1 MAVRFPSVEF
11 FAALQARMREAAD
24 RFRRLGYFDTTFAVR
39 VRDGA
44 DRSFVL
50 RFEVFDCVEVREVKS
65 LVAESVDFTLEGTE
79 DAWREMI
86 ENIRRHG
93 HADAT
98 HTINTLTH
106 FGEKIR
112 VAYDDPDG
120 HDKLYR
126 FVESIQEFFD
136 LAAAL
141 DVDYGDE
148 PRRAASA

>member
-1 MAVRFPSVEF
+1 MAVRFPSIEF
-11 FAALQARMREAAD
+11 FAALQARMRDAAD

-39 VRDGA
+39 LRGDA

-50 RFEVFDCVEVREVKS
+50 RFEVFDCVDVREVKS
-65 LVAESVDFTLEGTE
+65 LAESVDFTLEGSE

-86 ENIRRHG
+86 ENIRANG

-106 FGEKIR
+106 FGEKVR
-112 VAYDDPDG
+112 VLYDDPDG

-136 LAAAL
+136 LAASL
-141 DVDYGDE
+141 DVEYDEE